1 MYRMN
6 FRFLQNPM
14 YQEYLLTGIKNTF
27 IVTVCCL
34 LFGFLLGLLI
44 ALCRRSKSKLLRG
57 FGAIWVDILRNTPF
71 LVQLFFFYYGL
82 PQLGIETNPLVTAII
97 ALSINTSAV
106 NCEVIRAGLMA
117 VKRGYYE
124 SALALGYTNSQVI
137 RHVVLPI
144 SLRVAFRPLVNN
156 FVNLVLTTS
165 VTFSVTVMELMGAGK
180 IINGRVDK
188 PFEIYIMLL
197 LLYCCFTFAVS
208 FISKAV
214 ERKIA
219 IQL

>member
-1 MYRMN
+1 MGGHPA
-6 FRFLQNPM
+6 QH
-14 YQEYLLTGIKNTF
+14 
-27 IVTVCCL
+27 
-34 LFGFLLGLLI
+34 
-44 ALCRRSKSKLLRG
+44 
-57 FGAIWVDILRNTPF
+57 PF

-82 PQLGIETNPLVTAII
+82 PELGIQTDPLITAII

-117 VKRGYYE
+117 VKKGYYE
-124 SALALGYTNSQVI
+124 CASALGYSPLQTI

-144 SLRVAFRPLVNN
+144 SLRVSFKPLVNN

-165 VTFSVTVMELMGAGK
+165 VAFSVSVMELMGAGK

-188 PFEIYIMLL
+188 PFEIYVMLL
-197 LLYCCFTFAVS
+197 LIYCVFTFLISVV
-208 FISKAV
+208 SKAV
-214 ERKIA
+214 DRKIA